1 MANPVIDGYAADAVE
16 IIPRYEALP
25 TETVLGAVLHL
36 IPTSPCRVLD
46 VGAGTGRNPAWF
58 AAQGHR
64 VTACEPVDAFRLN
77 AVDQYRKSNIRWL
90 DDTLPGLAATKSVG
104 EFYDFILLS
113 GVWHHVSPQE
123 RAPSM
128 ASLAHLMAP
137 GAGLI
142 ISVRHGRSAPNRPSY
157 DPSDEEVER
166 LAIAAG
172 LEQTFLKQTEAIQA
186 ANRAAGVTWTWFA
199 FSRP

>member
-1 MANPVIDGYAADAVE
+1 MANAVIDGYAADAVE

-36 IPTSPCRVLD
+36 MPTSPARVLD

-58 AAQGHR
+58 AAQGHS

-77 AVDQYRKSNIRWL
+77 ATEQYRTSNICWL
-90 DDTLPGLAATKSVG
+90 DDTLPHLEATKSVG
-104 EFYDFILLS
+104 ESFDFILLS
-113 GVWHHVSPQE
+113 GVWHHLPPQD
-123 RAPSM
+123 RASSM
-128 ASLAHLMAP
+128 ASLAELMAP
-137 GAGLI
+137 GASLI

-157 DPSDEEVER
+157 DPSDDEVEQ
-166 LAIAAG
+166 LATGAG
-172 LEQTFLKQTEAIQA
+172 LKRTFFKQTEAIQA

-199 FSRP
+199 FTRP